1 MLSDRKKDLNKSK
14 LLSKF
19 LKNFKDLSRK
29 TKKKLAPCPTLQML
43 KSIVQ
48 SKSRISKR
56 GQLGKELLSTVL
68 C

>member
-48 SKSRISKR
+48 SKSRISIFFSEYF
-56 GQLGKELLSTVL
+56 LPSVDS
-68 C
+68 